1 MTYVNH
7 YMEKLTYPLGYNTT
21 WKNRYT
27 PWGISPHGK
36 TDMPHESWGISIL
49 NCNFDFIL
57 IKTPIIL
64 TLDFNYFSPLLGIME
79 YIFYETRG
87 TLPGAPSLLSS
98 TAI

>member
-36 TDMPHESWGISIL
+36 ADMPHESWGISIL
-49 NCNFDFIL
+49 NCNFDYIDTGFQLFQPTFGHNGI
-57 IKTPIIL
+57 
-64 TLDFNYFSPLLGIME
+64 YLL
-79 YIFYETRG
+79 
-87 TLPGAPSLLSS
+87 
-98 TAI
+98 

>member
-1 MTYVNH
+1 MKFNFIPKRNIDNQW
-7 YMEKLTYPLGYNTT
+7 EKNLMFHDLC
-21 WKNRYT
+21 K
-27 PWGISPHGK
+27 SLHGK